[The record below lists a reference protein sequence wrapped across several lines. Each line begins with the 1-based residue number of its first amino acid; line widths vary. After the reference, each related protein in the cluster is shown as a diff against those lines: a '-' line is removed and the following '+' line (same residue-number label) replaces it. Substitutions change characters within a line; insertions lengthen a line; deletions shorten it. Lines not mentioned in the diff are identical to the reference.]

1 MDFQD
6 YYKTLSIAAS
16 ADSETIKIAY
26 RKLAR
31 QYHPDVSG
39 HHKTEEK
46 FKQIAEAY
54 EVLKDPRKRAQY
66 DQLLEQQQAQGGQG
80 LDDVVPGNL
89 YQRIDLESHSL
100 FEIEAHNLII
110 IVLLAPWEAALG
122 TSLELP
128 TLSGKVKLRIPPNS
142 ETGQRL
148 RIKGSGLVHKDG
160 QGDLYAV
167 LKVVLPDSGSDE
179 IKQYWQQQS
188 GSTVCGSQM
197 EWRG

>member
-16 ADSETIKIAY
+16 ADSETIKNAY

-39 HHKTEEK
+39 HHKSEEK

-54 EVLKDPRKRAQY
+54 EVLRDQSKRAQY
-66 DQLLEQQQAQGGQG
+66 DQLLRHQQAQSGQG
-80 LDDVVPGNL
+80 LDDVLPENL
-89 YQRIDLESHSL
+89 YL
-100 FEIEAHNLII
+100 EAHNLII

-122 TSLELP
+122 TSIELP
-128 TLSGKVKLRIPPNS
+128 TLSGKVKLRIPANS

-148 RIKGSGLVHKDG
+148 RIKGHGLVHKDG
-160 QGDLYAV
+160 QGDLFAV
-167 LKVVLPDSGSDE
+167 LKVVLPDSGSE
-179 IKQYWQQQS
+179 GIKRYWQQQS
-188 GSTVCGSQM
+188 GSVIFGSRK